1 MDVNDLKSFKK
12 ELKIIMEEFIS
23 SYLLPASYVLVGLA
37 AAGSILLPLIKSIGD
52 PKSLV
57 GTAIGLGLLLVIF
70 LIGYS
75 LAGDEVTPKYTEF
88 NVDASLSKIIGGVL
102 TMFYILLGISVIG
115 IVYTE
120 VSKIFK

>member
-1 MDVNDLKSFKK
+1 
-12 ELKIIMEEFIS
+12 MEEFIS

-37 AAGSILLPLIKSIGD
+37 AAGSILLPLVKSIGD
-52 PKSLV
+52 PKSLI
-57 GTAIGLGLLLVIF
+57 GTAIGLGILLVIF

-102 TMFYILLGISVIG
+102 TMFYILLGISLVG

>member
-1 MDVNDLKSFKK
+1 
-12 ELKIIMEEFIS
+12 MEEFIS
-23 SYLLPASYVLVGLA
+23 SYLLPSAYVLVVLA
-37 AAGSILLPLIKSIGD
+37 AAGSILMPLIKSIGN

-57 GTAIGLGLLLVIF
+57 GSLIGLGFLLVLF

-75 LAGDEVTPKYTEF
+75 LAGDEVTPKYMEF
-88 NVDASLSKIIGGVL
+88 NVDSSLSKIIGGVL
-102 TMFYILLGISVIG
+102 TMFYILLGVSLVG

>member
-1 MDVNDLKSFKK
+1 
-12 ELKIIMEEFIS
+12 MEEFIS
-23 SYLLPASYVLVGLA
+23 SYLLPASYILVGLA

-57 GTAIGLGLLLVIF
+57 GSAIGLGFLLVLF
-70 LIGYS
+70 FIGYS
-75 LAGDEVTPKYTEF
+75 LAGDEVTPKYMEF
-88 NVDASLSKIIGGVL
+88 NVDSSLSKIIGGVL
-102 TMFYILLGISVIG
+102 TMFYILLGVSLVG